1 MTVANGYQLPDL
13 ILFVT
18 SLLETGYN
26 GDLVISLSDI
36 KPETLA
42 YFRYHKDRIILYDIG
57 IRCRRFCQV
66 DLYRDK
72 NGSLLVDPRKKRQV
86 AQLRFEIFWA
96 WTQLYSS
103 TTRVFFTDSRDVYFH
118 RNPFENLPTMTTT
131 LHVFEE
137 PARVEQSLANSNW
150 LRKTYPDLNMKDM
163 YPRNIICSGTTLG
176 GKPAMDMYARAMV
189 HQFDVTQSTRL
200 GGDQGHNNFLIHTNK
215 LVGIPNI
222 TNITI
227 HEKGRGLV
235 NTVGL
240 IAKLRGPLSE
250 VGLLRNGTVWNSD
263 GTISPVVHM
272 FDRDQELK
280 DIQHNRSLEELAK
293 WNELLHQYSSS

>member
-36 KPETLA
+36 NPKTLA
-42 YFRYHKDRIILYDIG
+42 YFHHHMDRIILYDIG
-57 IRCRRFCQV
+57 FRCRRLCQV
-66 DLYRDK
+66 YLYRDK
-72 NGSLLVDPRKKRQV
+72 NGSLLVFHARSDKLHSFSFGPGLSCILQRP
-86 AQLRFEIFWA
+86 E
-96 WTQLYSS
+96 S
-103 TTRVFFTDSRDVYFH
+103 FFTDIRDVYFQ

-137 PARVEQSLANSNW
+137 PARIEQSLANSNW
-150 LRKTYPDLNMKDM
+150 LRNTYPDLNMKDM
-163 YPRNIICSGTTLG
+163 YTRNIICSGTTLG
-176 GKPAMDMYARAMV
+176 GKPAMDMYARATV

-200 GGDQGHNNFLIHTNK
+200 GGDQGHHNFLIRTNK

-227 HEKGRGLV
+227 HEQGRGLV

-250 VGLLRNGTVWNSD
+250 VGVLRNGTVWNSD